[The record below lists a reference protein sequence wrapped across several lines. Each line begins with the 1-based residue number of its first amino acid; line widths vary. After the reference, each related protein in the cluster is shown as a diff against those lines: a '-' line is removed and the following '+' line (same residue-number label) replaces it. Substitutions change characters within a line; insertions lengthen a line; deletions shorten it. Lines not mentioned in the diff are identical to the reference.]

1 MANVKVELNE
11 LFAVHPVTEL
21 PPDVLGELQSI
32 LRLHS
37 ITPQELLYKW
47 ESYSMKMGMDQASLD
62 LGTARALKKDL
73 QEMLERDSR
82 GKAHIRSADKRGAFA
97 TPRAGKGDDVFGMLN
112 GFVPNTPSQRPP
124 TGASKRKAVFETPAQ
139 PKAAKAN
146 GTSSPSDA
154 RGVLGEETSG
164 IRGVAFADRADPGHI
179 VQTLNEHLEP
189 FEAPM
194 APPAEPRLKLT
205 AATDLKKF
213 GYKPMAM
220 HLSEAS
226 EVLDDRIDEFQNI
239 IQEHHHLEDSAFGNA
254 SSQSTEET
262 IAVGRIAS
270 DTLEGRLN
278 AASLLLETS
287 RRTGAGLRVPLK
299 VDAVSHGFFPGQIV
313 ACKGINASGEYFAV
327 SEVLEIPLLPPTVS
341 LPSVLD
347 AHNERLGVEE
357 EGDASNPSCAM
368 NVLLAAGPFTADD
381 NLAFEPLHTLC
392 EKAAESYADM
402 LILVGPILDVE
413 HPLLASGDFD
423 LPDDGSIEP
432 DKATLTDVFRILVG
446 TPLRDLAQK
455 VPSISI
461 TLIPSSRDILNKHV
475 SWPQENF
482 TGRKDLGLP
491 KQAKMVTNPVN
502 IALNEIVVGIS
513 AHDVL
518 YDLRREELVV
528 GRPKEDNIM
537 ARMPAHLIQQRH
549 FYPLYPPVDRN
560 VLPMTGT
567 TGGIATGMPLDIG
580 YMKLGEW
587 FTSRPDMLITPSALA
602 PFVKVVNGVIVINPG
617 PLSKRRGAG
626 TYSQFSVYPKKVT
639 DQERDVER
647 SRGARVGHDVFNR
660 ARIDIVKI

>member
-1 MANVKVELNE
+1 
-11 LFAVHPVTEL
+11 
-21 PPDVLGELQSI
+21 
-32 LRLHS
+32 
-37 ITPQELLYKW
+37 
-47 ESYSMKMGMDQASLD
+47 MGVCTTCDKGGA
-62 LGTARALKKDL
+62 
-73 QEMLERDSR
+73 ERFDS
-82 GKAHIRSADKRGAFA
+82 
-97 TPRAGKGDDVFGMLN
+97 
-112 GFVPNTPSQRPP
+112 
-124 TGASKRKAVFETPAQ
+124 
-139 PKAAKAN
+139 
-146 GTSSPSDA
+146 
-154 RGVLGEETSG
+154 
-164 IRGVAFADRADPGHI
+164 GVAFADRADPGQI
-179 VQTLNEHLEP
+179 VETLNEHLEP
-189 FEAPM
+189 FEPPM

-226 EVLDDRIDEFQNI
+226 EVLDDRIDEFQNM

-287 RRTGAGLRVPLK
+287 RRTGAGIRVPLK
-299 VDAVSHGFFPGQIV
+299 VDAISHAFFPGQIV
-313 ACKGINASGEYFAV
+313 ALKGINASGEYFAV

-357 EGDASNPSCAM
+357 EGDASNPSCAL

-381 NLAFEPLHTLC
+381 NLAFEPLYTLC

-413 HPLLASGDFD
+413 HPLLVSGDFD

-446 TPLRDLAQK
+446 TPLRALAQK

-461 TLIPSSRDILNKHV
+461 VLIPSSRDMVNKHV

-528 GRPKEDNIM
+528 GKPKEGNIM

-567 TGGIATGMPLDIG
+567 TSGIATGMPLDIG

-602 PFVKVVNGVIVINPG
+602 PFIKVDRLFTISANHN
-617 PLSKRRGAG
+617 
-626 TYSQFSVYPKKVT
+626 
-639 DQERDVER
+639 
-647 SRGARVGHDVFNR
+647 
-660 ARIDIVKI
+660 